1 MTFLCNTIIV
11 MNDFGTFFL
20 ILISIT
26 IFYVYLENK
35 AVDVTYINKGG
46 IEFLVRNLDDKE
58 QAAKAC
64 YMAAK
69 CELIDFYHSEAYKEP
84 ECCNTVPYIPEEF
97 GSYYNLLLDQYGDTK
112 FYEKIINE
120 CQFFRAYAYR

>member
-1 MTFLCNTIIV
+1 MDYFRSVRHWDGQIK
-11 MNDFGTFFL
+11 D
-20 ILISIT
+20 SS
-26 IFYVYLENK
+26 NK
-35 AVDVTYINKGG
+35 EVK
-46 IEFLVRNLDDKE
+46 NLGLAAYYFDMARQAANDKE

-69 CELIDFYHSEAYKEP
+69 CELIDFYHSEAYKKP

-97 GSYYNLLLDQYGDTK
+97 GNYYNLLLDQYGDTK